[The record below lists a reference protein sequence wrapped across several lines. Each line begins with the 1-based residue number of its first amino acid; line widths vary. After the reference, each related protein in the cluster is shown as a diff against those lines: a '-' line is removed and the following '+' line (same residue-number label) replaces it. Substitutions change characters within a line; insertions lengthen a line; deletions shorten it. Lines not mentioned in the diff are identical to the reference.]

1 MNLDARI
8 EAIAE
13 EKAGQYDLTEKEIE
27 QPGVPR
33 IKAYELNL
41 EHGGSVELYDL
52 SYIAGTVD
60 VRADAES
67 GRPDTVYEAEES
79 FHMAEDLFSEAIEA
93 SLDEKQKVHH
103 GGDMGHL
110 QGLEDGAGCVEIW
123 EKISSE
129 RRDD

>member
-79 FHMAEDLFSEAIEA
+79 FHMAEDLFSEAIDAMLA
-93 SLDEKQKVHH
+93 SSEYRGRNEDFIES
-103 GGDMGHL
+103 
-110 QGLEDGAGCVEIW
+110 LEDGAGCVEIW